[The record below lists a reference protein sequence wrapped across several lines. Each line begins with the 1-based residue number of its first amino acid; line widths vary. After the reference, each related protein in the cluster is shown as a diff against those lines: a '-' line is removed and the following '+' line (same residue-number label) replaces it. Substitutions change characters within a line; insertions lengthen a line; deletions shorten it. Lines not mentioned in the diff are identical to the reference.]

1 MNRRS
6 LENHLPS
13 QPLAKAFTRAGG
25 KPATRGRRLS
35 FGAGGVASASRHN
48 LMTASAL
55 DGGGKEQPMTRSVSD
70 RYEEPMSVSVR
81 DGEVV
86 VLGPGPINGAF
97 TPAAARESGLRLI
110 AEATKLDEKPLLQR

>member
-1 MNRRS
+1 
-6 LENHLPS
+6 
-13 QPLAKAFTRAGG
+13 
-25 KPATRGRRLS
+25 
-35 FGAGGVASASRHN
+35 
-48 LMTASAL
+48 
-55 DGGGKEQPMTRSVSD
+55 MTRSVSD